1 MPGRVSQSPQP
12 HSRPSMVVL
21 QQNPGSC
28 RGLLLIYG
36 AEDGNR
42 QNECSTMLL
51 SAVMPFMLVFSPLVH
66 IAVSG

>member
-1 MPGRVSQSPQP
+1 MDQITKKP
-12 HSRPSMVVL
+12 VVD
-21 QQNPGSC
+21 G
-28 RGLLLIYG
+28 GLDNIG
-36 AEDGNR
+36 AEGGNR